1 MLSLL
6 SHSWLSRRFE
16 GVLVDIRSCGTCRI
30 LLVLLAFVWLQS
42 TTTWAQDQR
51 SAAVPALSATDWIV
65 PRTAWGAPDLQGVW
79 DYRTMTPL
87 ERPREFGNK
96 ATLTAEEAAAY
107 EQEQGAR
114 LDDYDLSP
122 SVHAKWWLDYGREM
136 TDDRR
141 TSLIVDPPDGRIPAT
156 TDTAK
161 KRAAARRDA
170 RQRHG
175 ADAAEFRGL
184 GERCLTFGMPRFP
197 GAYNNNVQIFQ
208 TPTHVAIVSEMIH
221 NARLIPLDGRPL
233 LTSDMAQWHGDARGY
248 YEGDTLVVETT
259 NFSSKSGFRG
269 ATPNLRLA
277 ERFTRVDPGTVHY
290 EITLDDPAT
299 WSDPWTALVPMTKP
313 DQPLYEYACHEGN
326 YGLGNILHNA
336 RYADDP
342 NYADTL
348 STSRDGHE
356 DIEQ

>member
-1 MLSLL
+1 MLSLGL
-6 SHSWLSRRFE
+6 GSWLSRRFE
-16 GVLVDIRSCGTCRI
+16 GVLVDKRSCDACRI

-42 TTTWAQDQR
+42 TTAWAQDR
-51 SAAVPALSATDWIV
+51 RGAAVAAPSAADWSV

-96 ATLTAEEAAAY
+96 TTLTAEEAAAY

-114 LDDYDLSP
+114 LDDYDLAP

-156 TDTAK
+156 TDAAK
-161 KRAAARRDA
+161 QRAAARRDL

-259 NFSSKSGFRG
+259 NFSAKSGFRG

-277 ERFTRVDPGTVHY
+277 ERFTRVAPGTVHY

-299 WSDPWTALVPMTKP
+299 WSDPWTALVPMTKT

-356 DIEQ
+356 DIDQ